1 MLLIKL
7 FTVNNDYLPLTKL
20 FTVNNN
26 NLQLIKL
33 FIVNNN
39 YLPVIKLF
47 RVNNNYLTLTLF
59 RMGGEGGAKRPRLPV
74 FAFNFYKRR
83 TWSLKLSDF

>member
-59 RMGGEGGAKRPRLPV
+59 RMGGGGGQKGPAYQFLPLTSTNV
-74 FAFNFYKRR
+74 GHGP
-83 TWSLKLSDF
+83 

>member
-7 FTVNNDYLPLTKL
+7 FTVNNDYLALTKL

-59 RMGGEGGAKRPRLPV
+59 RMGGGGQKGPAYQFLPLTSTNV
-74 FAFNFYKRR
+74 G
-83 TWSLKLSDF
+83 LGP